1 MYPFRYSSLPITAPK
16 RLCPLDVIFML
27 VLSNISAEFDSYSGL
42 TINIVLL
49 GFGKYPLLWA
59 NVQKD
64 LPPTT

>member
-16 RLCPLDVIFML
+16 RLCLDVIFML
-27 VLSNISAEFDSYSGL
+27 VLSNISAEFDSYSCL

-49 GFGKYPLLWA
+49 GFGKYPLLWV